1 MDTNLVDLAGTVVAV
16 VLTLMVFSYLLG
28 DNVLYRLAEHIF
40 VGVAIGYAVV
50 VAFHAILASKLF
62 SPMVKAI
69 GEGDWQQLLLL
80 AIPLV
85 LGLLLLL
92 KPLRPTRWLG
102 NLSLAYLLGVGAAL
116 AISGALLG
124 SLLPQVNATADV
136 THYTTRWGTAL
147 GLLSGIV
154 VLIGTIGVL
163 IHFPFG
169 AGQESGLS
177 RLRDILVKSWG
188 GVGRWFILIA
198 FSAILATTFVSR
210 LSLLIGRIQFLL
222 DSVRGLLGG

>member
-1 MDTNLVDLAGTVVAV
+1 MDTNLVDLAGTIVAV

-28 DNVLYRLAEHIF
+28 DNLLYRLAEHIF
-40 VGVAIGYAVV
+40 VGVAIGYVVV

-62 SPMVKAI
+62 VPMVEAI
-69 GEGDWQQLLLL
+69 SEGDWQKILLL

-92 KPLRPTRWLG
+92 KPLRLTRWLG
-102 NLSLAYLLGVGAAL
+102 SISLAYLLGVGAAL

-124 SLLPQVNATADV
+124 TLLPQVNATANL
-136 THYTTRWGTAL
+136 THYTARWGTAL
-147 GLLSGIV
+147 GLISGIV

-163 IHFPFG
+163 LHFQFG
-169 AGQESGLS
+169 AGQEGRLSGI
-177 RLRDILVKSWG
+177 RNALVKSWG

-210 LSLLIGRIQFLL
+210 LSLLVGRIQFLF
-222 DSVRGLLGG
+222 DSIRGLLGG

>member
-50 VAFHAILASKLF
+50 VAFHAILASKLL
-62 SPMVKAI
+62 SPMVTAI
-69 GEGDWQQLLLL
+69 GEGDWQQLTLL

-102 NLSLAYLLGVGAAL
+102 SLSLAYLLGVGAAL

-136 THYTTRWGTAL
+136 THYTARWGTAL

-163 IHFPFG
+163 IHFQFG
-169 AGQESGLS
+169 TGRQGGLG
-177 RLRDILVKSWG
+177 RIRDILVKSWG

-210 LSLLIGRIQFLL
+210 LSLLIGRIEFLL
-222 DSVRGLLGG
+222 DTIRGLLGG

>member
-28 DNVLYRLAEHIF
+28 DNLLYRLAEHIF
-40 VGVAIGYAVV
+40 VGVAVGYAVV

-62 SPMVKAI
+62 GPMAEAI
-69 GEGDWQQLLLL
+69 SAGDWQQLLLL

-85 LGLLLLL
+85 LGLLLIL
-92 KPLRPTRWLG
+92 KPFKLTRWLG

-124 SLLPQVNATADV
+124 TLLPQVNATANL
-136 THYTTRWGTAL
+136 THFTARWGTGL
-147 GLLSGIV
+147 GIVSGIVMLIGAIGVLLHFQFSTGKGGRLSGI
-154 VLIGTIGVL
+154 
-163 IHFPFG
+163 
-169 AGQESGLS
+169 
-177 RLRDILVKSWG
+177 RDALVKGWG
-188 GVGRWFILIA
+188 GVGRWFIVIA

-210 LSLLIGRIQFLL
+210 LSLLIGRIQFLF

>member
-1 MDTNLVDLAGTVVAV
+1 MDTNLVELAGTVVAI

-28 DNVLYRLAEHIF
+28 DNLLYRLAEHIF

-50 VAFHAILASKLF
+50 VVFHAVLASKLF
-62 SPMVKAI
+62 GPMVGAI
-69 GEGDWQQLLLL
+69 GQGDWQQLLLL

-92 KPLRPTRWLG
+92 KPLRLTRWLG
-102 NLSLAYLLGVGAAL
+102 SLSVAYLLGVGAAL

-124 SLLPQVNATADV
+124 TLLPQVNATASI
-136 THYTTRWGTAL
+136 THYTARWGTGL
-147 GLLSGIV
+147 GLFSGIV
-154 VLIGTIGVL
+154 VVIGTIGVL
-163 IHFPFG
+163 IHFQFG
-169 AGQESGLS
+169 SGQEGRFSGI
-177 RLRDILVKSWG
+177 RDALVKSWG

-198 FSAILATTFVSR
+198 FGAILATTFVSR
-210 LSLLIGRIQFLL
+210 LSFLIGRIQFLF

>member
-1 MDTNLVDLAGTVVAV
+1 MDTNLVDLAGTLVAV

-28 DNVLYRLAEHIF
+28 DNLLYRLAEHIF

-50 VAFHAILASKLF
+50 VAFHTVLASKLF
-62 SPMVKAI
+62 RPMVKAT

-80 AIPLV
+80 SIPLV

-102 NLSLAYLLGVGAAL
+102 NLSLAFLLGVGAAL

-124 SLLPQVNATADV
+124 TLLPQLNATADV
-136 THYTTRWGTAL
+136 THYTARWGTGL
-147 GLLSGIV
+147 GLFSGFV

-163 IHFPFG
+163 LHFQFNT
-169 AGQESGLS
+169 GQEGRLS
-177 RLRDILVKSWG
+177 RIRDALVRGWG

-210 LSLLIGRIQFLL
+210 LSLLVSRIQFLL
-222 DSVRGLLGG
+222 DSIRGLLGA